1 MHHLNVFIGI
11 LKMRST
17 LVGVICIDP
26 KQLLEDGIRREVS
39 RLVGARLGAA
49 LTGAS
54 GGDLA
59 TRLQQLAKHMDG
71 YRRSFEYIQDYI
83 NIHGLK
89 IWQEEVTN

>member
-1 MHHLNVFIGI
+1 
-11 LKMRST
+11 MRST

-39 RLVGARLGAA
+39 KLVGARLQGSLCNGVDGTLSSR
-49 LTGAS
+49 LT
-54 GGDLA
+54 
-59 TRLQQLAKHMDG
+59 QLAHHMDG

-89 IWQEEVTN
+89 IWQEEVILIKHSSF